1 MKKLLVVSLAL
12 SSMNLFAAVDLEK
25 KLDALNIP
33 DDKVSPMI
41 SQDKLHIVNTRY
53 SSLVNRYEVT
63 LAGANDFMADSHM
76 DTKQFFATARY
87 HIDSKWGIGIRH
99 SQYNNQLTAAGN
111 QLFKDSQLLP
121 DSDFAI
127 KSTEIFGTY
136 HGLYGKLRVNTEQV
150 VYFDQYMTLGYG
162 DVELASG
169 TAKTMSVDLGVAFW
183 IGKHMSSRFGIKND
197 FYTQK
202 KISGSADAYNA
213 MGYIEF
219 GYLFGEGN
227 RG

>member
-1 MKKLLVVSLAL
+1 MKKLLTTALAL
-12 SSMNLFAAVDLEK
+12 TSLTSFSAVDLEK
-25 KLDALNIP
+25 KLDSLNIP

-41 SQDKLHIVNTRY
+41 SEDKLHVVNTRY
-53 SSLVNRYEVT
+53 SSLVNRFEIT
-63 LAGANDFMADSHM
+63 MAGANDFMSDSHL

-87 HIDSKWGIGIRH
+87 HIDSTWGVGIRH
-99 SQYNNQLTAAGN
+99 SQYENKLSSAGSK
-111 QLFKDSQLLP
+111 LFEDSKLLP

-136 HGLYGKLRVNTEQV
+136 HGLYGKMRVSDKQV

-169 TAKTMSVDLGVAFW
+169 TTKTVSVDLGVAFW
-183 IGKHMSSRFGIKND
+183 IGKHMSSRFGVKNE
-197 FYTQK
+197 FYSQK
-202 KISGSADAYNA
+202 KVSGDTDAYNA
-213 MGYIEF
+213 MGYVEF